1 MPRGI
6 LTVKSKAPLRHLTD
20 YLSQTLQQIVVTA
33 FRHEYSSADIA
44 ILDSVLSFAQDLPIW
59 TSKSN
64 NYLAA
69 RDALSSSNDSL
80 VLPWF
85 PKFDRFVHP
94 NNDHVVLK
102 RLGVPLLDDETMLK
116 DHVLENLPATIN
128 GENQASYLQVIAAMS
143 KSHLMKNKGFVSLLR
158 ERRLAATRCG
168 SMVKPSEVYDHSN
181 ETFVAA
187 FRLEAT
193 DHFLSKDVEGFQSF
207 WREIGLRCQTN
218 GKLLGNDYVECLYAI
233 LKRLEGQA
241 DAHLAADVD
250 TVLRPLCNNDYALR
264 DISSTHWSQLATI
277 EVFPLLSDFEVQP
290 GFRRERMEN
299 LGGSRK
305 ALSLGEIRSKDHTRV
320 CWSQVPFTS
329 LEPSSWVLDQVSG
342 SGHPSCAI
350 VWQHLEYLAGVAE
363 TVEDF
368 VVDVFLQD
376 LQDSYEYLQTRL
388 QESKQSFRSSIP
400 AVWLNVDN
408 LRAIGSYDL
417 RHSWQRL
424 DHLILLSACDA
435 PPLMAVRSSLTPF
448 AKLLTAIGCKCMV
461 YPTFQSAARDDSEA
475 MASRMNHLRLKG
487 FLTDVTFSVEGISLS
502 AHRVVLAAKS
512 DYCMSQFNGSWNTG
526 NVVELQD
533 MTPHTLENLIDYA
546 YQDSFDWTALQAN
559 AEDDTDAIADK
570 LDRLLDMLVGA
581 DRWLMQ
587 DMKTDVEL
595 QILQGSRLLVRA
607 DNVRDVRCVANQACA
622 KALEEYCGEF
632 ERNNAEA
639 VRLAN

>member
-1 MPRGI
+1 M
-6 LTVKSKAPLRHLTD
+6 TVNSRVPLRHLTD
-20 YLSQTLQQIVVTA
+20 YLSQTLQQIVAAA

-44 ILDSVLSFAQDLPIW
+44 ILDSVLSLAQDLPIW

-64 NYLAA
+64 DYLAA
-69 RDALSSSNDSL
+69 RDALAASNDSL

-85 PKFDRFVHP
+85 PKFDRFVHAK
-94 NNDHVVLK
+94 NDPVVLRK
-102 RLGVPLLDDETMLK
+102 LKVPLLDDETMLR

-128 GENQASYLQVIAAMS
+128 GGNQASYLQVIAAMS
-143 KSHLMKNKGFVSLLR
+143 QSHLMKSEGFVSLLR
-158 ERRLAATRCG
+158 ERRLAATRHG
-168 SMVKPSEVYDHSN
+168 QMVKPSEVYDHCN
-181 ETFVAA
+181 ETFFAA
-187 FRLEAT
+187 FRLEAK
-193 DHFLSKDVEGFQSF
+193 DRFLSKDVKVFQSF
-207 WREIGLRCQTN
+207 WREIGLRTQTN
-218 GKLLGNDYVECLYAI
+218 GKLLGSDYATCLYAI

-250 TVLRPLCNNDYALR
+250 TVLRPLCTNDYALR
-264 DISSTHWSQLATI
+264 DIKSTHWSQLATI
-277 EVFPLLSDFEVQP
+277 EVFPLLSDFEGQP
-290 GFRRERMEN
+290 RFRRERMEN

-329 LEPSSWVLDQVSG
+329 SEPSSWVLDQVSG
-342 SGHPSCAI
+342 SGYPSCAI
-350 VWQHLEYLAGVAE
+350 VWQHLEYLAGVAQ
-363 TVEDF
+363 TVEDSE
-368 VVDVFLQD
+368 VELFLLD
-376 LQDSYEYLQTRL
+376 LQYSYEYLQTRL
-388 QESKQSFRSSIP
+388 EESKDSFPSSTP

-408 LRAIGSYDL
+408 LGAIGSYDL
-417 RHSWQRL
+417 RHSWQTL
-424 DHLILLSACDA
+424 DRLILLSACDA
-435 PPLMAVRSSLTPF
+435 PPMMAVRSSLTPF
-448 AKLLTAIGCKCMV
+448 AKLLNAIGCKSMV
-461 YPTFQSAARDDSEA
+461 YPPFQSAARDDSET

-512 DYCMSQFNGSWNTG
+512 DYCMSQFNGSWNTAD
-526 NVVELQD
+526 VVELQD

-587 DMKTDVEL
+587 DMKTDVEQ
-595 QILQGSRLLVRA
+595 QILQGNRLLIRA
-607 DNVRDVRCVANQACA
+607 DNVRGVRCVADQASA